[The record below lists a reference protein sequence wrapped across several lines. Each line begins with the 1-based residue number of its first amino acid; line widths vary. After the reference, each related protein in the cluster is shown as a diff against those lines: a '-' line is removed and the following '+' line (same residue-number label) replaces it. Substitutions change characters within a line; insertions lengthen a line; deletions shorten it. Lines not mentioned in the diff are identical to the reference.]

1 MSAFADPIII
11 VSAFQIVKH
20 YFKILPKSPDFPA
33 QLRKNACF
41 L

>member
-11 VSAFQIVKH
+11 VITSQIVKH
-20 YFKILPKSPDFPA
+20 NLQNLLKKQDFPP
-33 QLRKNACF
+33 QLRKIGRN